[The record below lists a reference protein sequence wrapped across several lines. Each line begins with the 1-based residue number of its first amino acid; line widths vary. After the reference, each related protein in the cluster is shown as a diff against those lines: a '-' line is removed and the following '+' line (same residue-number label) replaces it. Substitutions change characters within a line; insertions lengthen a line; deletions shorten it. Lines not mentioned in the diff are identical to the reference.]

1 MYTNACVASA
11 GRAVLEM
18 MQYDWEPLSHG
29 ELDQRLDQA
38 VEEILEAQLMAV
50 IQHPSPVLL
59 QLSRSEEPLLH
70 LQAQSQDV
78 VHPQVVFQLTDS
90 LAISSNADVE
100 LQRQSAEKAEENPA
114 VQHIMDLLK
123 NANTSYNRS
132 RLAGR
137 ARLSLSHTVLL
148 SLTLLSKRR
157 SYRSVSTSF
166 RLEKG
171 NIHRIFFSFC
181 DRVNALEEQQ
191 IRWPKSQ
198 EMMDSL
204 LPFSSLLG
212 VNDVELGI
220 PKVLGVLG
228 HTRIPIRLPIGKQ
241 DVEKEELDLKHLTK
255 DVHPDSWLNL
265 EFVCD
270 RQGRFI
276 HCRVSRGSEHDR
288 ASDLR
293 RRIQSN
299 RGMVP
304 PGCCLVAGTGY
315 PLTDQILT
323 PYSAGHGPRENLF
336 NKTLE
341 SHLCR
346 LDQAVEDL
354 KARFQ
359 RLKYLDMGNYDRAK
373 AVVLTA
379 CILHNVFLD
388 MGDIVKGQ
396 SGKEMGEQEQ
406 DGDREEA
413 GLRWRD
419 TVAQQLYSALDTEN
433 F

>member
-1 MYTNACVASA
+1 MADKYAFRNDQQYVLFIDYCLFL
-11 GRAVLEM
+11 AVPNK
-18 MQYDWEPLSHG
+18 PLFLG
-29 ELDQRLDQA
+29 
-38 VEEILEAQLMAV
+38 
-50 IQHPSPVLL
+50 
-59 QLSRSEEPLLH
+59 
-70 LQAQSQDV
+70 
-78 VHPQVVFQLTDS
+78 
-90 LAISSNADVE
+90 
-100 LQRQSAEKAEENPA
+100 
-114 VQHIMDLLK
+114 
-123 NANTSYNRS
+123 
-132 RLAGR
+132 
-137 ARLSLSHTVLL
+137 
-148 SLTLLSKRR
+148 
-157 SYRSVSTSF
+157 
-166 RLEKG
+166 
-171 NIHRIFFSFC
+171 
-181 DRVNALEEQQ
+181 
-191 IRWPKSQ
+191 Q
-198 EMMDSL
+198 EMMDNL

-212 VNDVELGI
+212 VNDVEEQGL

-241 DVEKEELDLKHLTK
+241 DVEKEELDFKHLTK

-265 EFVCD
+265 ELVCD

-276 HCRVSRGSEHDR
+276 HCRVSQGSEHNR

-299 RGMVP
+299 VGMVP

-315 PLTDQILT
+315 PLTEQILI
-323 PYSAGHGPRENLF
+323 PYSTGRGPRENLF
-336 NKTLE
+336 NRTLE

-379 CILHNVFLD
+379 CILHNVFID

-396 SGKEMGEQEQ
+396 TVREVREQEQ
-406 DGDREEA
+406 DGDRQEA

-419 TVAQQLYSALDTEN
+419 AVAHQLYSALETESI
-433 F
+433 